1 MKIRQFSLSLI
12 ITLIVTSQG
21 FSGAWPRLKGKFY
34 SKLYYSTVSANQY
47 FNQDGETVDLSK
59 KLDFSSFGLYGEY
72 GLNNKL
78 TSIINVPVSNAINYG
93 NRSFSSI
100 GDAYIGLKYCL
111 SNGSLISSFNF
122 YQQLGISNLPNDAI
136 LNVSDK
142 QWSQVYQLELSKSV
156 SNHLYLSTYIGYR
169 DRKNGFNDEIKAGI
183 EGGYSFFD
191 SKLYLIVRSD
201 LVLSK
206 NNEIQNYDTDG
217 NLYGNGVSYLSF
229 SPEINYQITQHI
241 GINARMGTAFF
252 AKNIYA
258 NPILSFG
265 VSFSN

>member
-1 MKIRQFSLSLI
+1 M
-12 ITLIVTSQG
+12 
-21 FSGAWPRLKGKFY
+21 
-34 SKLYYSTVSANQY
+34 
-47 FNQDGETVDLSK
+47 DM
-59 KLDFSSFGLYGEY
+59 
-72 GLNNKL
+72 
-78 TSIINVPVSNAINYG
+78 
-93 NRSFSSI
+93 
-100 GDAYIGLKYCL
+100 
-111 SNGSLISSFNF
+111 
-122 YQQLGISNLPNDAI
+122 
-136 LNVSDK
+136 
-142 QWSQVYQLELSKSV
+142 
-156 SNHLYLSTYIGYR
+156 
-169 DRKNGFNDEIKAGI
+169 GFNDEIKAGI